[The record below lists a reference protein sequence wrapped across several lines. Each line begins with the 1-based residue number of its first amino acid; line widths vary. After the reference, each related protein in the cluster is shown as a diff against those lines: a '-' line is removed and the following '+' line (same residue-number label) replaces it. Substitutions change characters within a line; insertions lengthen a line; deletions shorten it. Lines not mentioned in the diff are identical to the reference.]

1 MENKTTKSAASTA
14 RLKVDIAN
22 TEKLSDKTHTQ
33 LTDDKNL
40 NNLRIKTGNETVKN
54 TSFSENT
61 SDKSVTDSAIKLE
74 PKSDTFIKT
83 QTNINIYFTSTKVD
97 KNEKI
102 SIREDGSREMSIT
115 FGQQGVQKQTGTGRW
130 KTKIGKLLF
139 QQRKLL

>member
-33 LTDDKNL
+33 LTDDANL
-40 NNLRIKTGNETVKN
+40 NKQTNDNEKNLRIKTGNETVKN
-54 TSFSENT
+54 TSFAL
-61 SDKSVTDSAIKLE
+61 KFE

-97 KNEKI
+97 KNENI

-139 QQRKLL
+139 QHRKLL